1 MASGSIRPR
10 PPQRSGNPAVR
21 GGAQPPRTT
30 AKRPVGPPPKEFVPG
45 LLPADGVAYPLS
57 LRNSETVWW
66 RSVLGA
72 IFGLSLYLLL
82 VTLVSQ
88 VVVRVSWILSHPV
101 DYRTYY
107 AQAQAYER
115 PVGLF
120 AANLGIATL
129 IPISLALVLVIHHA
143 RTHWLFSVR
152 PGVRWRY
159 LLACLGVSAV
169 VFVGI
174 QVVIE
179 LYAPSGRVAPQP
191 GFWLFLAVIVLTS
204 PVQAAAEEIFFR
216 GYLMQAL
223 GSAVARP
230 WFGVATSALVFA
242 LLHGTQNLALFV
254 NRLAFGLLAGLLVW
268 LVGGLEAGVAAHILN
283 NLVAFGWAGLTT
295 GIAALRTVQSLSWT
309 QSGIQI
315 LAFVV
320 CAALTLLV
328 ARLMRLRT
336 RVDLS
341 APGVTSRV

>member
-1 MASGSIRPR
+1 M
-10 PPQRSGNPAVR
+10 
-21 GGAQPPRTT
+21 QPPRTT
-30 AKRPVGPPPKEFVPG
+30 TARTVGPPPKEFVPG
-45 LLPADGVAYPLS
+45 LLPADGVAYPLA

-72 IFGLSLYLLL
+72 LFGLSLYLLL

-88 VVVRVSWILSHPV
+88 LVVRVSWTVSHPV

-107 AQAQAYER
+107 AQALAYER

-129 IPISLALVLVIHHA
+129 IPISLALVLIIHHA

-152 PGVRWRY
+152 PGIRWRY
-159 LLACLGVSAV
+159 LLVCLAVSTV

-174 QVVIE
+174 QAVIE
-179 LYAPSGRVAPQP
+179 LYSPSGRIAPQP
-191 GFWLFLAVIVLTS
+191 DFWLFLGVIVLTS
-204 PVQAAAEEIFFR
+204 PIQAAAEEIFFR

-230 WFGVATSALVFA
+230 WFGVVTSALVFA

-254 NRLAFGLLAGLLVW
+254 NRLAFGLLAGLLVR

-295 GIAALRTVQSLSWT
+295 SIAALRTVQSLSWA

-315 LAFVV
+315 LAFAV

-328 ARLMRLRT
+328 ARVMRLRT

-341 APGVTSRV
+341 APGVTAMRGVTS